1 MSSNNRLVLHSFQ
14 QTFECII
21 STDKTFLE
29 KLNRWC
35 EEAGA
40 NITIRDLERGEKEK
54 VTRVDGSNPF
64 WVAFENG
71 ATEA

>member
-14 QTFECII
+14 VECVK
-21 STDKTFLE
+21 STDKTLL
-29 KLNRWC
+29 KKINRWC
-35 EEAGA
+35 EEAGG
-40 NITIRDLERGEKEK
+40 NITINAIEHQEKEK
-54 VTRVDGSNPF
+54 VTRVDESNPF